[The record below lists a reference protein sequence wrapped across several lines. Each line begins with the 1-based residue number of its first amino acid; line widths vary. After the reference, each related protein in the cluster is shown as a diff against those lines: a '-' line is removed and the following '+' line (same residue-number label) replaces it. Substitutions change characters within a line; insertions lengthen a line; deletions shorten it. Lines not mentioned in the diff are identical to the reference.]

1 MGSSGSKQEVSR
13 YRGLGAWHGMTW
25 HDMAWHGKGLELPM
39 NYSIELNYL
48 SSISLYLALILTF
61 LCPFV
66 PCLQV
71 LKRCLWGGS
80 MILNLAPF
88 NHDSKYARSEEMIP
102 VSASEE
108 TTFFLLKT
116 HIYIY
121 ILYHNSNINIHNI
134 LLDAFWAC
142 YCLQLT
148 SVSKVLDVKPLP
160 MLCEAPPVKKPT
172 MKMCCACPETKVL
185 RLLQKTP
192 EWDMTFQYISNAYCL
207 KMGNCPKLQWS

>member
-1 MGSSGSKQEVSR
+1 
-13 YRGLGAWHGMTW
+13 
-25 HDMAWHGKGLELPM
+25 
-39 NYSIELNYL
+39 
-48 SSISLYLALILTF
+48 
-61 LCPFV
+61 
-66 PCLQV
+66 
-71 LKRCLWGGS
+71 

-102 VSASEE
+102 VSAPEE

-116 HIYIY
+116 HISIYIY
-121 ILYHNSNINIHNI
+121 IHIYIYVYIYIYHNPNINIHNI

-192 EWDMTFQYISNAYCL
+192 E
-207 KMGNCPKLQWS
+207 

>member
-1 MGSSGSKQEVSR
+1 MSFC
-13 YRGLGAWHGMTW
+13 T
-25 HDMAWHGKGLELPM
+25 
-39 NYSIELNYL
+39 L
-48 SSISLYLALILTF
+48 SSSPQAMLVRWI
-61 LCPFV
+61 
-66 PCLQV
+66 
-71 LKRCLWGGS
+71 
-80 MILNLAPF
+80 
-88 NHDSKYARSEEMIP
+88 HDSKSCSLQPR
-102 VSASEE
+102 
-108 TTFFLLKT
+108 LKICKVRRNDPCQCIRRNDVFSLKNT
-116 HIYIY
+116 HIY

-192 EWDMTFQYISNAYCL
+192 E
-207 KMGNCPKLQWS
+207 